1 MTAQRYPLWCV
12 NTQDP
17 HSTGRYKG
25 PFVRKRD
32 ALQACRESLE
42 SGETDATIRR
52 CRRLRPSEIQGP
64 TDAAEVML
72 SISDSVDSEEAWGDF
87 DIQLC
92 RAKQPAEIQAL
103 FVAWLDTHLILDVF
117 VCEGDET

>member
-1 MTAQRYPLWCV
+1 MTAKRYPLWCV
-12 NTQDP
+12 DTQDP
-17 HSTGRYKG
+17 HSTRRYTG
-25 PFVRKRD
+25 PFTRKRD
-32 ALQACRESLE
+32 ALRARREWLE
-42 SGETDATIRR
+42 SDEPDAVIRR

-72 SISDSVDSEEAWGDF
+72 SISDSVDREEAWGDF

-92 RAKQPAEIQAL
+92 RAKQPADIQAL